1 MKTFIWLVILALAAF
16 LGYQYYLKS
25 ISDEEKQVRQMEK
38 EFRHASDLFV
48 SAMRQAG
55 ETGLAAI
62 TDPELAA
69 KKIKDIRGRL
79 RELMVPRSS
88 ALLLAQADAARDSR
102 VWSEAIALYRR
113 LFRPRPGGPAAPHA
127 AVAVAALCADSEAE
141 AWRLWRPREIWRLG
155 RDRGIYAPLPTVE
168 EAHARVLTPA
178 EAARIEA
185 LRPAALVGTPEQVA
199 ARIAALAAELQADEV
214 AVLTPCP
221 DSAARARSVRW
232 LAEAWAALPQPALS
246 PLPA

>member
-79 RELMVPRSS
+79 RELMGNLTEEKAITR
-88 ALLLAQADAARDSR
+88 AQA
-102 VWSEAIALYRR
+102 L
-113 LFRPRPGGPAAPHA
+113 
-127 AVAVAALCADSEAE
+127 
-141 AWRLWRPREIWRLG
+141 
-155 RDRGIYAPLPTVE
+155 E
-168 EAHARVLTPA
+168 EKIVDFCMRND
-178 EAARIEA
+178 I
-185 LRPAALVGTPEQVA
+185 
-199 ARIAALAAELQADEV
+199 D
-214 AVLTPCP
+214 
-221 DSAARARSVRW
+221 
-232 LAEAWAALPQPALS
+232 
-246 PLPA
+246 